1 MKEYVSNNEELI
13 NNPKIQ
19 ENIAPELPSF
29 FDEQSKWLRYIGG
42 MDENVFEK
50 SVYRVTFLKYLHNY
64 YVTQHQRDV
73 TLYENF
79 QFEHFQKSEDYK
91 YLAKNHILS
100 TIKGLT
106 PSYVVCRI

>member
-73 TLYENF
+73 KLYENF

-91 YLAKNHILS
+91 YLAKNHIYS